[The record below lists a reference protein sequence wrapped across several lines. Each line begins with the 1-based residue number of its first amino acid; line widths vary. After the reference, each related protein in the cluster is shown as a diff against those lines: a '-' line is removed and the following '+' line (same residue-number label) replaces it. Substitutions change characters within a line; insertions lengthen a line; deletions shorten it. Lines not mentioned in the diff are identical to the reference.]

1 MPTDSAALLWD
12 AQVAAQ
18 AVASFVQGRS
28 FSDYLANPMLS
39 AAVERKLEIV
49 GEALNQLRKVD
60 APLAAQIPE
69 LSAAVGLRNILIH
82 AYGSVDHRLVW
93 DVATSHLPA
102 LMGRIERMLKSLPT
116 QGPDRTD

>member
-1 MPTDSAALLWD
+1 MPTDAAALLWD
-12 AQVAAQ
+12 AQAA
-18 AVASFVQGRS
+18 AHSVCGFVQGRS
-28 FSDYLANPMLS
+28 FADYLADPMLS

-60 APLAAQIPE
+60 ADLAAQIPE

-93 DVATSHLPA
+93 DVATAHLPE
-102 LMGRIERMLKSLPT
+102 LMGRIERMLADLS
-116 QGPDRTD
+116 